1 MRGKGNE
8 GYRKPGMQEIG
19 LRTGVMWN
27 RRDTGQEVYSTT
39 GMLDYRDVK
48 LEGCRSGMMNYWKDA
63 GKER

>member
-1 MRGKGNE
+1 
-8 GYRKPGMQEIG
+8 
-19 LRTGVMWN
+19 MWN